1 MKTTRGCCQ
10 RYAQT
15 YKMLIWASS
24 CLYKALANYK
34 TPLQLENRH
43 AINSA
48 VLVNRVQIVKQG
60 WEKQAAENK
69 HKR

>member
-1 MKTTRGCCQ
+1 
-10 RYAQT
+10 
-15 YKMLIWASS
+15 MLIWASS